1 MIKLYL
7 DNCALQRPL
16 DDKIQTR
23 VRLEAEAVLG
33 ILEMCKAGKI
43 ELISSEVLKFEV
55 AKNSMTTRRDY
66 ADSALAFAVK
76 SVQINDS
83 IERRASELV
92 SHGIKPIDALHLAS
106 AEEAEADYFCTCDNL
121 LLKRARISK
130 KLKAKIVTPLE
141 LIEEL
146 DL

>member
-1 MIKLYL
+1 MKKVYL

-33 ILEMCKAGKI
+33 ILEMCTAGKV
-43 ELISSEVLKFEV
+43 ELISSEVLEFEV
-55 AKNSMTTRRDY
+55 AKNSITTRRDY
-66 ADSALAFAVK
+66 ADSALAFAVR

-106 AEEAEADYFCTCDNL
+106 AEEAEADYFCTCDNP
-121 LLKRARISK
+121 LLKKARASK
-130 KLKAKIVTPLE
+130 GFKVEIVTPLE